1 VALRSLAAADT
12 IKLTLPSIFLAE
24 NAERDRVDLA
34 PTTWGTERDASTW
47 INPSTEWMWADLG
60 AAQARLDALLDSLGS
75 DRPAPEVT
83 RALLQARREVLLL
96 ESSDWPYMVAKD
108 RARDYAID
116 RFRTHLE
123 RFKTLA
129 DALESG
135 EVDGIETA
143 LSEIEEADNLFAQL
157 DLGVVSG
164 HKGPAGS

>member
-1 VALRSLAAADT
+1 MA
-12 IKLTLPSIFLAE
+12 
-24 NAERDRVDLA
+24 
-34 PTTWGTERDASTW
+34 
-47 INPSTEWMWADLG
+47 
-60 AAQARLDALLDSLGS
+60 
-75 DRPAPEVT
+75 

-123 RFKTLA
+123 RFKKLA
-129 DALESG
+129 AALESG

-143 LSEIEEADNLFAQL
+143 LSEIEEADNLFAKL

-164 HKGPAGS
+164 HEGPAGP